1 MSPFYNV
8 MIVDVETV
16 PIVPTFDQ
24 LSEPLQRHWSRK
36 AAQWQPET
44 PFEPSETWERAGI
57 YAEFGKIICISTG
70 ILAGNEEH
78 PILHIRSFEGPEDE
92 LLRNFFVFCNELQP
106 ERLAGHNIREFDIPY
121 ICRRSFIQQVPLPPL
136 LAHMQAKKPWESPLI
151 DTLQFWKFGEFKN
164 FVSVDLLCTLLGI
177 DSPKQ
182 TMSGQD
188 VAQVYWQ
195 ERNRQR
201 IIDYCE
207 HDVLAVAHLLLRLMG
222 TQTMNKSNITI
233 ERHERNKRYHTID

>member
-1 MSPFYNV
+1 MYPFHNV
-8 MIVDVETV
+8 LIVDVETV

-24 LSEPLQRHWSRK
+24 LSEPLQVHWSRK
-36 AAQWQPET
+36 SAQWQPDL
-44 PFEPSETWERAGI
+44 PLEPAQTWERAGI

-70 ILAGNEEH
+70 ILTGNEIA
-78 PILHIRSFEGPEDE
+78 PILHVRSFNGPEDE
-92 LLRNFFVFCNELQP
+92 LLRAFFAFCLELQP

-188 VAQVYWQ
+188 VAQMYWQ

-207 HDVLAVAHLLLRLMG
+207 HDVLAVAHILLRLMG